1 MRLQQHSKSNYHLC
15 AGHTRLLFRRLLLSI
30 QQAER
35 CGDQRQKRH
44 GCVLPHRS
52 TPIKILQPIGVQQIQ
67 NAAQQGCFIM
77 AEHLT
82 KTIKR
87 NTCRQHLHS
96 QHIQLIRKLYTYA
109 QHTQNCREVQAQFS
123 VKQRGGISI
132 PVFCLTVDPYRE
144 LSGFQP
150 LGNSLNA
157 GKMKMDIVAKNTTT
171 LHQHRH
177 TGQQHSTAQQE
188 KTPTQIR
195 ISDCQR
201 AGRQKQQQQQI
212 QKKRCQQPSQYTHPG
227 IDPILLYR
235 HFAKRENAA
244 AIIGHQTDRLVC
256 ITHIQYNGIMRP
268 PYCKKLTFARH
279 YHCVICHK
287 INAGMGF
294 LLVFILRRYKI
305 IVCFDFIVTRRQP

>member
-1 MRLQQHSKSNYHLC
+1 MRLQQHSKSNYQLC
-15 AGHTRLLFRRLLLSI
+15 AGHTRLFFRWLLPSI

-44 GCVLPHRS
+44 SCVLPHRS

-67 NAAQQGCFIM
+67 NTAQQGCFIM

-87 NTCRQHLHS
+87 NTCRQYLHS
-96 QHIQLIRKLYTYA
+96 QHIQMVRQLYAHT
-109 QHTQNCREVQAQFS
+109 QCTQNCREIQAQFP
-123 VKQRGGISI
+123 VKQRRCIPI

-150 LGNSLNA
+150 LGNSINT
-157 GKMKMDIVAKNTTT
+157 GKMEMDIITKNTYA
-171 LHQHRH
+171 LHQRRH

-201 AGRQKQQQQQI
+201 TGRQK
-212 QKKRCQQPSQYTHPG
+212 
-227 IDPILLYR
+227 
-235 HFAKRENAA
+235 
-244 AIIGHQTDRLVC
+244 
-256 ITHIQYNGIMRP
+256 
-268 PYCKKLTFARH
+268 
-279 YHCVICHK
+279 
-287 INAGMGF
+287 
-294 LLVFILRRYKI
+294 
-305 IVCFDFIVTRRQP
+305 

>member
-1 MRLQQHSKSNYHLC
+1 
-15 AGHTRLLFRRLLLSI
+15 
-30 QQAER
+30 
-35 CGDQRQKRH
+35 
-44 GCVLPHRS
+44 
-52 TPIKILQPIGVQQIQ
+52 
-67 NAAQQGCFIM
+67 
-77 AEHLT
+77 
-82 KTIKR
+82 
-87 NTCRQHLHS
+87 
-96 QHIQLIRKLYTYA
+96 
-109 QHTQNCREVQAQFS
+109 
-123 VKQRGGISI
+123 
-132 PVFCLTVDPYRE
+132 
-144 LSGFQP
+144 
-150 LGNSLNA
+150 
-157 GKMKMDIVAKNTTT
+157 MDIVAKNTTP

-201 AGRQKQQQQQI
+201 TGRQKQQQQQI

-268 PYCKKLTFARH
+268 PHCKKLTFARH

-305 IVCFDFIVTRRQP
+305 IVCFDFIVPRRQPQLGCTQNAFFLGWFYCTNAALLVIVDRCIFCYDFPLIRHDLIVRCWLHSLCKRKSNNGKLNRQQNHGCF